1 MEIKKVTDEAFRK
14 YGQVLEGYD
23 FSEMVEV
30 MKNTPWPEG
39 RIYVPSY
46 DKLEACQVFKEL
58 TDRIYGGMPIQ
69 AGHCSGNND
78 ILNALEYHRS
88 SEVNVAGHNGQI
100 LVLGKVEDM
109 EPGYTYDTA
118 KAEVF
123 YLPEGMAVE
132 MYATTLHFAPWTA
145 EGEGFKSVVI
155 LPKGTNEPLEVE
167 PEKIGEDALLRA
179 KNKWLMAHPDAQMEG
194 AYVGLKGENLKNR

>member
-1 MEIKKVTDEAFRK
+1 MEIKKVTHEAFRK
-14 YGQVLEGYD
+14 YGKVLEGYD

-46 DKLEACQVFKEL
+46 DKLEACAVFKEL
-58 TDRIYGGMPIQ
+58 TERMFGGMPIQ
-69 AGHCSGNND
+69 AGHCSGNNN

-100 LVLGKVEDM
+100 LVLGKQEDI
-109 EPGYTYDTA
+109 EPGFIYDTA
-118 KAEVF
+118 KAEIF
-123 YLPEGMAVE
+123 YLPEGMAIE

-155 LPKGTNEPLEVE
+155 LPRGTNEPLEIV
-167 PEKIGEDALLRA
+167 PEKIGEDALLKA
-179 KNKWLMAHPDAQMEG
+179 KNKWLLAHPDAGMEG
-194 AYVGLKGENLKNR
+194 AHVGLKGENLKNK